1 MSDYTNEYGE
11 VVTAEEVKQSMAITG
26 DTDLKSYLKTAGLT
40 PGKTTGSTTTNPNV
54 GSGNTGLNGVDG
66 SSESQDPLSQFY
78 VTAED
83 LRAAGDEE
91 DATTALNKRFAPIG
105 ISSSEGTSFG
115 STNALNFKN
124 SIDPEI
130 VGQGILSKMAS
141 DLFGEPTKL
150 FSAIAVGL
158 DKTDEELAESA
169 AKINAYIKEKADPSY
184 LSKAQERSSGAY
196 ERYVESLE
204 APVIED
210 ASLRI
215 QMKNEKVSY
224 FSKILRG
231 EKKNITQRGS
241 NGLETIG
248 IKDTPATVNDFN
260 NKEEFESYEQ
270 WKKDG
275 YIQDFSSQELAAF
288 DQERKQKYALDRSVA
303 FANSSSGQ
311 ERMDVLALAG
321 EDERKLGNFTQQKNK
336 YYESENALVRSIEEY
351 KLNPT
356 TDNFAVASAIEIDY
370 LKKQGEIQSL
380 QNKLNKQGAF
390 DRAKAVPLALLDFN
404 KDYNRLRQL
413 RTGFK
418 NVGASVAF
426 GATTFAALAGKI
438 NTPAGIVTELTSP
451 KLSEFTGLV
460 SLGKDLQKES
470 ENFQR
475 AIAVDEIT
483 NISDAGRW
491 VAGSTVNL
499 VPSLAMAFT
508 GPAAMPLFFLS
519 GSGGKG
525 LEMAIS
531 KKDASDRMIKN
542 KQFLADNPGVI
553 MDLTMYDEMEADAK
567 TLEISGW
574 QTVGISTLYGIG
586 EVLSEKLGTMF
597 LAKNIQNGIKMLP
610 PTTIKEGFKFAGKQL
625 GEGIFVEGGSE
636 FGNTVFQNFGDIVIL
651 GEDKNIFEGGLES
664 FSQGALMGGAMNSV
678 NLSKGLRQGYI
689 SVLASQ
695 AESGEL
701 RKSITRLRDI
711 TGDASISSWQDV
723 QDSEG
728 NPLVELPE
736 GTEGIVADII
746 KDMQAKEQGVLTKLG
761 ATLSFEQAYAV
772 EEVNRKMRLINKR
785 LITAS
790 TNPNI
795 KAAQLKNIEGEL
807 RTQFDALAA
816 EREGLL
822 SDEVGA
828 KKTKESFVDA
838 NVSLDVSA
846 GYALYNGKMA
856 NESLFSVLGDY
867 AKLLPEAKQAGLD
880 VAKEALVKEGG
891 AEPTVDQIKQK
902 AKKTYV
908 DSAYK
913 ERIVKG
919 KKFAL
924 EFATQNGLDLK
935 EETFDFET
943 EAEANKAYLRA
954 MEAIPGFKVTKT
966 FRDQILNGQI
976 EGNEVNG
983 TIYVNMNVAVKNKRI
998 GIYAHEVLH
1007 KYAKEK
1013 LGKQGTVDKAGE
1025 DLLTYL
1031 EQNQPD
1037 LYAKVKFRI
1046 DQSYTE
1052 KDKDGNLL
1060 KNEFY
1065 YEEAMNA
1072 MSDLLADGQIVNES
1086 TMSQIRGFANSFLDG
1101 LKPNYFK
1108 KNKVETL
1115 MNL

>member
-1 MSDYTNEYGE
+1 
-11 VVTAEEVKQSMAITG
+11 
-26 DTDLKSYLKTAGLT
+26 
-40 PGKTTGSTTTNPNV
+40 
-54 GSGNTGLNGVDG
+54 
-66 SSESQDPLSQFY
+66 
-78 VTAED
+78 
-83 LRAAGDEE
+83 
-91 DATTALNKRFAPIG
+91 
-105 ISSSEGTSFG
+105 
-115 STNALNFKN
+115 
-124 SIDPEI
+124 
-130 VGQGILSKMAS
+130 
-141 DLFGEPTKL
+141 
-150 FSAIAVGL
+150 
-158 DKTDEELAESA
+158 
-169 AKINAYIKEKADPSY
+169 
-184 LSKAQERSSGAY
+184 
-196 ERYVESLE
+196 
-204 APVIED
+204 
-210 ASLRI
+210 
-215 QMKNEKVSY
+215 
-224 FSKILRG
+224 
-231 EKKNITQRGS
+231 
-241 NGLETIG
+241 
-248 IKDTPATVNDFN
+248 
-260 NKEEFESYEQ
+260 
-270 WKKDG
+270 
-275 YIQDFSSQELAAF
+275 
-288 DQERKQKYALDRSVA
+288 
-303 FANSSSGQ
+303 
-311 ERMDVLALAG
+311 MDVLALAG
-321 EDERKLGNFTQQKNK
+321 EDERKLGNFTQQKNE
-336 YYESENALVRSIEEY
+336 YYESENALVTSIEEY

-356 TDNFAVASAIEIDY
+356 TDNFAIATTIEIDY

-390 DRAKAVPLALLDFN
+390 DRAKVVPLALLDFN

-418 NVGASVAF
+418 NVGGSVAF
-426 GATTFAALAGKI
+426 GAATLLTLAGAGDDTNYLGK
-438 NTPAGIVTELTSP
+438 NTSLNDTIQ
-451 KLSEFTGLV
+451 KDFGLV

-483 NISDAGRW
+483 SLSDAGRW

-519 GSGGKG
+519 GGGGKG

-531 KKDASDRMIKN
+531 QKDATDRMIKN
-542 KQFLADNPGVI
+542 KQFLADNPDVI

-574 QTVGISTLYGIG
+574 QSVSISALYGIG
-586 EVLSEKLGTMF
+586 EVVSEKLGTMF

-723 QDSEG
+723 DG
-728 NPLVELPE
+728 DNLPE

-761 ATLSFEQAYAV
+761 STLSFEQAYAV

-828 KKTKESFVDA
+828 KKTKESYVDA
-838 NVSLDVSA
+838 NVSLDVSD
-846 GYALYNGKMA
+846 GYKLYNGKMA

-902 AKKTYV
+902 AQNTYV
-908 DSAYK
+908 DSVYK
-913 ERIVKG
+913 ERIIKG

-935 EETFDFET
+935 SSR
-943 EAEANKAYLRA
+943 LHW
-954 MEAIPGFKVTKT
+954 I
-966 FRDQILNGQI
+966 Q
-976 EGNEVNG
+976 
-983 TIYVNMNVAVKNKRI
+983 AVI
-998 GIYAHEVLH
+998 
-1007 KYAKEK
+1007 
-1013 LGKQGTVDKAGE
+1013 
-1025 DLLTYL
+1025 
-1031 EQNQPD
+1031 
-1037 LYAKVKFRI
+1037 
-1046 DQSYTE
+1046 
-1052 KDKDGNLL
+1052 
-1060 KNEFY
+1060 
-1065 YEEAMNA
+1065 
-1072 MSDLLADGQIVNES
+1072 
-1086 TMSQIRGFANSFLDG
+1086 
-1101 LKPNYFK
+1101 
-1108 KNKVETL
+1108 
-1115 MNL
+1115 